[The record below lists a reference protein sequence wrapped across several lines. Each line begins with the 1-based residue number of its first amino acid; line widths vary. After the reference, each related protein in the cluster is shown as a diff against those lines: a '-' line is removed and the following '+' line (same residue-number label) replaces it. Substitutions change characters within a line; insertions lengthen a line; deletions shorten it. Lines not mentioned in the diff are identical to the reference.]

1 MTWLPARRYSRT
13 GQRTADFDTM
23 GEERLG
29 MTKTCMWMAIP
40 VTLLLTGVPLAANG
54 QQTLPVPPRDTA
66 APARR
71 PFTPP
76 ADGKLTAEQVK
87 TYIAVR
93 RLATTLA
100 KTKPDETVTDPLA
113 QINRLVAGLNSETS
127 AAEQLGVDIEEYRW
141 VSLQVSAAG
150 VSPAGASL
158 PLGDELVKALL
169 AASGQARAALGP
181 AGTAPAG
188 GGANGN
194 DAAAAAAYNRE
205 LLSKF
210 KSELDALG
218 PR

>member
-1 MTWLPARRYSRT
+1 
-13 GQRTADFDTM
+13 
-23 GEERLG
+23 
-29 MTKTCMWMAIP
+29 MTKTRMWTAIP
-40 VTLLLTGVPLAANG
+40 VTLLMAGVPLAVNG
-54 QQTLPVPPRDTA
+54 QQTPPVPPRDAA

-76 ADGKLTAEQVK
+76 PDGKLTAEQVK

-100 KTKPDETVTDPLA
+100 KTKPDETTTDPLA
-113 QINRLVAGLNSETS
+113 QINRLVAGLNSETL
-127 AAEQLGVDIEEYRW
+127 AAEQLHADIEEYRW

-158 PLGDELVKALL
+158 PLGDELIKALL

-181 AGTAPAG
+181 AGTAPADQG
-188 GGANGN
+188 AANGG

-210 KSELDALG
+210 KSELDALT